1 MSGFKDEK
9 QAHEIIDGFLTEIA
23 KEDDK
28 ILAGSGY
35 VISFIV
41 HKPEMRIIFDAR
53 EPVREGFGYKYIL
66 NPVDAPEALAEFEMD
81 ADTFDKVYLGEGQ
94 AVAMLMTGK
103 VKSRGNVTTALR
115 LLPVISRAIPKYK
128 KYREE
133 HG

>member
-1 MSGFKDEK
+1 MSGFNDEK
-9 QAHEIIDGFLTEIA
+9 HALEIIDGFLTELA

-35 VISFIV
+35 VISFIL
-41 HKPEMRIIFDAR
+41 HKPEMRIIFDGR
-53 EPVREGFGYKYIL
+53 EAPREGFGYKYLL
-66 NPVDAPEALAEFEMD
+66 NPADPPEALAEFEMD
-81 ADTFDKVYLGEGQ
+81 AESFDRVYKGEAQ
-94 AVAMLMTGK
+94 AVTLLMTGK

-128 KYREE
+128 QYRAE

>member
-1 MSGFKDEK
+1 MSRFKDEQ
-9 QAHEIIDGFLTEIA
+9 QAAKIIDGFLTELA

-35 VISFIV
+35 VISFIL
-41 HKPEMRIIFDAR
+41 HKPDMRIIFDAR
-53 EPVREGFGYKYIL
+53 EAPREGFGYKYIL
-66 NPVDAPEALAEFEMD
+66 NPADPPESLAEFEMD
-81 ADTFDKVYLGEGQ
+81 AENFDKVYMGEAQ
-94 AVAMLMTGK
+94 AVTMLMTGK

-115 LLPVISRAIPKYK
+115 LLPVISHAIPKYK